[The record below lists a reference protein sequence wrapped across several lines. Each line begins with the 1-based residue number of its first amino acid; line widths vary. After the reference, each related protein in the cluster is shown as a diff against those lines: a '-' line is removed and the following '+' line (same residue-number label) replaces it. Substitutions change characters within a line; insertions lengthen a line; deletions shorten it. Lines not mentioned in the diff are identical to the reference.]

1 MERSQTIL
9 KELSRWLLA
18 QLGERRTITLPHIGE
33 INTKLRPAHI
43 KENGGL
49 RTMFP
54 PSVSLEFCPD
64 EFLTDSR
71 NYSSLDFTFPPALSG
86 EDMVYA
92 LSDLLGLPK
101 SVVAETI
108 DAELQELLKALFR
121 GKRISLLEIGDLF
134 VTDEGGDLL
143 LLNFEP
149 GPTVLDY
156 LNRPFAP
163 YAPTTL
169 KMGLDFKELPHYGG
183 NDDSPS
189 HSFLQRFR
197 IEETAPHQ
205 VTTSSSTEIEVPL
218 LPAGEEIEPMPEEPI
233 ETKEEESRP
242 PGESSKSRIWLSLMT
257 LLLLISGGY
266 WLFFRKETTP
276 TPSPS
281 AQMDIQDTVPTTTI
295 LADTTPTS
303 REKPAI
309 DTLTLTSGRSL
320 YSYAKEYYGQKM
332 FWVYIYIE
340 NTAIIKD
347 PNRIPLG
354 TKLVIPDLSKFEVNP
369 DMRIAVKEAMIWES
383 FIMSKKF
390 TTYEELRPI
399 VLERLVKK

>member
-1 MERSQTIL
+1 MQ
-9 KELSRWLLA
+9 
-18 QLGERRTITLPHIGE
+18 
-33 INTKLRPAHI
+33 
-43 KENGGL
+43 
-49 RTMFP
+49 
-54 PSVSLEFCPD
+54 
-64 EFLTDSR
+64 
-71 NYSSLDFTFPPALSG
+71 
-86 EDMVYA
+86 
-92 LSDLLGLPK
+92 
-101 SVVAETI
+101 
-108 DAELQELLKALFR
+108 
-121 GKRISLLEIGDLF
+121 KRIKWPSSIMRIISYGWRL
-134 VTDEGGDLL
+134 DEL
-143 LLNFEP
+143 
-149 GPTVLDY
+149 
-156 LNRPFAP
+156 R
-163 YAPTTL
+163 
-169 KMGLDFKELPHYGG
+169 
-183 NDDSPS
+183 S
-189 HSFLQRFR
+189 
-197 IEETAPHQ
+197 
-205 VTTSSSTEIEVPL
+205 
-218 LPAGEEIEPMPEEPI
+218 
-233 ETKEEESRP
+233 
-242 PGESSKSRIWLSLMT
+242 
-257 LLLLISGGY
+257 
-266 WLFFRKETTP
+266 
-276 TPSPS
+276 SPS